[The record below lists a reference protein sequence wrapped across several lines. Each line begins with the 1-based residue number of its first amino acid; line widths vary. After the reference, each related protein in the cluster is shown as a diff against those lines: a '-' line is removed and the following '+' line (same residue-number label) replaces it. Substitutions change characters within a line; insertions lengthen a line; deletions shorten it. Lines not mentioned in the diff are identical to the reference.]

1 MGIFDYFPANIS
13 TAFNNDEPA
22 HSVLRRQD
30 SMAAFAHQVLNDL
43 AKFKNGLDCYMD
55 MSEKERAETF
65 YGVFDT
71 TKREKELAKLREELS
86 LYNEGEKRRQL
97 ELMVV
102 YSGLFD
108 KYAPIFVDHIETGY
122 REAFLTGFTEKMVS
136 KNVTDPMYHL
146 ISELHSA
153 SKEDVEL
160 KTLPESVNKY
170 FLELLTDYNLLVE
183 AGSFTPEEVTDEIL
197 HFLTDYT
204 GDFADGQMHTEFLR
218 YVRNLNV
225 RCFMQEE

>member
-22 HSVLRRQD
+22 HSVLRGQE

-43 AKFKNGLDCYMD
+43 AKFKTGLDCYMD

-71 TKREKELAKLREELS
+71 TKREKELAKLREEL
-86 LYNEGEKRRQL
+86 LLCNEGEKRRQL

-102 YSGLFD
+102 YSELFD
-108 KYAPIFVDHIETGY
+108 KYASIFVDHIETSY

-146 ISELHSA
+146 ISELHNVD
-153 SKEDVEL
+153 KEDVEL
-160 KTLPESVNKY
+160 KPLTESVNEY

-197 HFLTDYT
+197 HFLTDYK

-218 YVRNLNV
+218 HVKNLNIECV
-225 RCFMQEE
+225 QD